1 MTDSAAAV
9 FEGPPQIGKERKK
22 EPAEAKPKKQPPYAV
37 VLLNDDEHTF
47 QFVVETLGKVFG
59 YPLEKCFT
67 LTEQVHHQGRGIVWS
82 GTLELAE
89 LKRDQIRSAGPDFY
103 AAKTIE
109 FPLGV
114 TVEPLPG

>member
-1 MTDSAAAV
+1 MNESAAVAV
-9 FEGPPQIGKERKK
+9 ESPPYIEPERKK
-22 EPAEAKPKKQPPYAV
+22 EPAAAKPRKQPPYAV

-47 QFVVETLGKVFG
+47 QYVIETLSKVFG
-59 YPLEKCFT
+59 YPLEKCYT
-67 LTEQVHHQGRGIVWS
+67 LTEQIHHQGRGIVWS

-103 AAKTIE
+103 ATKKVE